1 MYIETSELKTHLTD
15 ETVLV
20 VSGGDET
27 LLTAA
32 IDGATVEAKGYLS
45 AYDTE
50 TIFKTSG
57 GGRNPLLLIFIK
69 DIAAWHF
76 LNLCNAGAEF
86 KVRQDR
92 YERAIAWLKS
102 VQRGEVNPDL
112 PRKESKGADL
122 ASGIL
127 FGSNTKRTQHF

>member
-1 MYIETSELKTHLTD
+1 MYIQTSELRTHLTE
-15 ETVLV
+15 ETVNV
-20 VSGGDET
+20 VSGGDDT

-32 IDGATVEAKGYLS
+32 IDGAVVEAKGYLS
-45 AYDTE
+45 AFDVSSVFTA
-50 TIFKTSG
+50 SG
-57 GGRNPLLLIFIK
+57 SGRNPLLLIFIK

-76 LNLCNAGAEF
+76 LNLCNAGADF

-102 VQRGEVNPDL
+102 VQKGDVNPDL
-112 PRKESKGADL
+112 PKIESDGADI

-127 FGSNTKRTQHF
+127 FGSNTKREQHF